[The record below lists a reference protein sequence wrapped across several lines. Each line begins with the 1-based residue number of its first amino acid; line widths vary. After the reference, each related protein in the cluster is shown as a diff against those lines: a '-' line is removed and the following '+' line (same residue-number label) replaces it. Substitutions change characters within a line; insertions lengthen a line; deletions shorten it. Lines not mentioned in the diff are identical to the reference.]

1 MGLERVIDEIL
12 ASGEEQRRKILSE
25 GDAEKQKIISAARA
39 DAEAA
44 RRQQVKELEQRL
56 SLMKAQALS
65 SAELESKKRL
75 LQEQNV
81 LLAQVKSEVLDSL
94 AAMSADSRKE
104 LLAKL
109 GKIAAGQL
117 SKGFIHCRKDDEK
130 LVSAP
135 NGFKKVADL
144 TGAGGILAESEDGNF
159 RMDLTFEVLLDDLWN
174 KDVQKVYEILFGGA

>member
-12 ASGEEQRRKILSE
+12 ASGEEQRRKLISE
-25 GDAEKQKIISAARA
+25 GDAEKQKIISTAKA

-44 RRQQVKELEQRL
+44 RRHRIKELEQRL
-56 SLMKAQALS
+56 SLMKQQAIS

-75 LQEQNV
+75 LQEQNA
-81 LLAQVKSEVLDSL
+81 LLAQVKDEVLNSL
-94 AAMSADSRKE
+94 SALGADARKD
-104 LLAKL
+104 LLGKL
-109 GKIAAGQL
+109 GRIAARQL
-117 SKGFIHCRKDDEK
+117 SKGIIHCRKDDEK
-130 LVSAP
+130 LVGVPA
-135 NGFKKVADL
+135 GFKKIADL